1 MRLNKSVLFVFMIIF
16 LLSLNFI
23 VAKDINETNLNAD
36 SFEIDY
42 DDSISSSYDTNLQ
55 KLNQNDIEKTDES
68 LEKSDNSSNRLLNE
82 DNNNGLLGDGDGLKH
97 LYVAPNATGSGL
109 DENDPGDFITILNN
123 TEDNT
128 VIHMLEGTYLLS
140 NITPIYQDG
149 YYHFISIKSKNN
161 ISIVGENP
169 DKVKII
175 SNLTPKKRTSF
186 IFSLHNT
193 NNFKFENITFS
204 AIKKDPKKEKTKSY
218 FLLNKN
224 NYIFENCKFIDAYSK
239 FAIIELDEG
248 THLTINNCYFTSTDG
263 HVGRE
268 ISPRLF
274 CSVLLN
280 NTIFKN
286 CCRYSDYK
294 IGVMGNYSIFNSQF
308 LEYDDNPLLYF
319 QPYCNLIFENNYVD
333 HPYNFVFFQPSDHYE
348 GSNRMFCSHTTLTF
362 LNGEDSVNVNCG
374 DVINLNASLVDDLGN
389 ILSLYKLKF
398 NLFEN
403 DLTYTNGVYQKEVTV
418 PDVPGEYY
426 IDVSDEMFTKYLGNC
441 TVKAPIFIVKEA
453 PEFLFDD
460 KNSST
465 YGEDVI
471 INVDSLDIPDGKLTF
486 RFNNSEIIKNITD
499 YRCSINLGV
508 LPAGEYAITAYY
520 AGDEVYGAKSYTK
533 TFNVTKAKST
543 ISLTKGHVDA
553 IKDNGD
559 VGFYF
564 STTENGNENTI
575 GIILPDNATGKLTF
589 KLDTDTYSID
599 ITKRK
604 VLLGNLDY
612 GSYIIAVK
620 YDGDNNFNESEECTF
635 TLVNSKPSVDLT
647 LNYSNINYTNPFNVN
662 VTLNQDVVKD
672 TIIFEVRDLED
683 NLINSTTGIIS
694 NKSAN
699 ATFTGLNA
707 GEYNIIAIYEGDE
720 TYCNSIASQR
730 FNVNKIDL
738 EYFTLKADKT
748 ISIHDNIKVE
758 ALIPV
763 NVGGSITFRINGQDM
778 TVEIFNNRAEAIFD
792 NPGLGNYT
800 VYATFNGDD
809 NYNPHEENINITVIK
824 ADANLSVSAENVD
837 WGEELV
843 VVVKTDTRFT
853 GNLSVKID
861 GVEKIVEITEGQGNV
876 SFSNLKA
883 GKYNVAVEFNESEF
897 FTSSQKDI
905 NVTVNK
911 IDSALTLDNDEMVFD
926 YGGSASVTFGY
937 DGAVNVTAEVV
948 NHPEAVIKINEDCI
962 VVSDLDAGQYTLKV
976 TTVPDE
982 NHTGVDK
989 EFEVTVNKIDSALT
1003 LDNDE
1008 MVFDYGGS
1016 ASVTF
1021 DYDGAVNVTAEVVNH
1036 PEAVIKINEDCIVVS
1051 DLDAG
1056 QYTLKVTTVPD
1067 ENHNSVDKTIS
1078 ITVNKVNANINIE
1091 DIVLDY
1097 GSHDITVFT
1106 GEGIESVNANIL
1118 NQSYA
1123 NVIVSGNNISIYN
1136 LNVGEYVLQLIVN
1149 PDENH
1154 NSVSK
1159 NVKVTVNKIDS
1170 VIDIRNE
1177 VVFTY
1182 GDAGYCDVY
1191 SEGAVDFT
1199 VKVINHPEAVI
1210 NINKNGIVK
1219 VSALNAGTY
1228 IMEVTTNPDTN
1239 HNSVTGRVNVTVNK
1253 ADSKIIIP
1261 DIIFDYGNSGSVNI
1275 LVYNATG
1282 IGNVNV
1288 VGHPEAI
1295 TTINGTKISV
1305 GGLNAGSYILTA
1317 TALTGDNYNPVNVSA
1332 NVIVNKL
1339 TTIIGV
1345 KKVNGVYG
1353 SSGKLIVTLKDSN
1366 GNLLT
1371 GKLLRVKV
1379 GSISKTLTTNRHGQV
1394 SVNVAYLIPKS
1405 YNAKISFAG
1414 DNDLVESSNTAKVVI
1429 KKATPKLT
1437 AKTLK
1442 TKVKTKN
1449 KKLKITLKNKKGKA
1463 LKNTKVTLKLKGK
1476 TYKAKT
1482 NKKGIAT
1489 FKITKLNKRGTFKGT
1504 VKFAGNKYF
1513 KAINKKVKVIVKK

>member
-1 MRLNKSVLFVFMIIF
+1 
-16 LLSLNFI
+16 
-23 VAKDINETNLNAD
+23 
-36 SFEIDY
+36 
-42 DDSISSSYDTNLQ
+42 
-55 KLNQNDIEKTDES
+55 
-68 LEKSDNSSNRLLNE
+68 
-82 DNNNGLLGDGDGLKH
+82 
-97 LYVAPNATGSGL
+97 
-109 DENDPGDFITILNN
+109 
-123 TEDNT
+123 
-128 VIHMLEGTYLLS
+128 
-140 NITPIYQDG
+140 
-149 YYHFISIKSKNN
+149 
-161 ISIVGENP
+161 
-169 DKVKII
+169 
-175 SNLTPKKRTSF
+175 
-186 IFSLHNT
+186 
-193 NNFKFENITFS
+193 
-204 AIKKDPKKEKTKSY
+204 
-218 FLLNKN
+218 
-224 NYIFENCKFIDAYSK
+224 
-239 FAIIELDEG
+239 
-248 THLTINNCYFTSTDG
+248 
-263 HVGRE
+263 
-268 ISPRLF
+268 
-274 CSVLLN
+274 
-280 NTIFKN
+280 
-286 CCRYSDYK
+286 
-294 IGVMGNYSIFNSQF
+294 
-308 LEYDDNPLLYF
+308 
-319 QPYCNLIFENNYVD
+319 
-333 HPYNFVFFQPSDHYE
+333 
-348 GSNRMFCSHTTLTF
+348 
-362 LNGEDSVNVNCG
+362 
-374 DVINLNASLVDDLGN
+374 
-389 ILSLYKLKF
+389 
-398 NLFEN
+398 
-403 DLTYTNGVYQKEVTV
+403 
-418 PDVPGEYY
+418 
-426 IDVSDEMFTKYLGNC
+426 
-441 TVKAPIFIVKEA
+441 
-453 PEFLFDD
+453 
-460 KNSST
+460 
-465 YGEDVI
+465 
-471 INVDSLDIPDGKLTF
+471 
-486 RFNNSEIIKNITD
+486 
-499 YRCSINLGV
+499 
-508 LPAGEYAITAYY
+508 
-520 AGDEVYGAKSYTK
+520 
-533 TFNVTKAKST
+533 
-543 ISLTKGHVDA
+543 
-553 IKDNGD
+553 
-559 VGFYF
+559 
-564 STTENGNENTI
+564 
-575 GIILPDNATGKLTF
+575 
-589 KLDTDTYSID
+589 
-599 ITKRK
+599 
-604 VLLGNLDY
+604 
-612 GSYIIAVK
+612 
-620 YDGDNNFNESEECTF
+620 
-635 TLVNSKPSVDLT
+635 
-647 LNYSNINYTNPFNVN
+647 
-662 VTLNQDVVKD
+662 
-672 TIIFEVRDLED
+672 
-683 NLINSTTGIIS
+683 
-694 NKSAN
+694 
-699 ATFTGLNA
+699 
-707 GEYNIIAIYEGDE
+707 
-720 TYCNSIASQR
+720 
-730 FNVNKIDL
+730 
-738 EYFTLKADKT
+738 
-748 ISIHDNIKVE
+748 
-758 ALIPV
+758 
-763 NVGGSITFRINGQDM
+763 
-778 TVEIFNNRAEAIFD
+778 
-792 NPGLGNYT
+792 
-800 VYATFNGDD
+800 
-809 NYNPHEENINITVIK
+809 
-824 ADANLSVSAENVD
+824 
-837 WGEELV
+837 
-843 VVVKTDTRFT
+843 
-853 GNLSVKID
+853 
-861 GVEKIVEITEGQGNV
+861 
-876 SFSNLKA
+876 
-883 GKYNVAVEFNESEF
+883 
-897 FTSSQKDI
+897 
-905 NVTVNK
+905 
-911 IDSALTLDNDEMVFD
+911 
-926 YGGSASVTFGY
+926 
-937 DGAVNVTAEVV
+937 
-948 NHPEAVIKINEDCI
+948 
-962 VVSDLDAGQYTLKV
+962 
-976 TTVPDE
+976 
-982 NHTGVDK
+982 
-989 EFEVTVNKIDSALT
+989 
-1003 LDNDE
+1003 
-1008 MVFDYGGS
+1008 
-1016 ASVTF
+1016 
-1021 DYDGAVNVTAEVVNH
+1021 
-1036 PEAVIKINEDCIVVS
+1036 
-1051 DLDAG
+1051 
-1056 QYTLKVTTVPD
+1056 VPD

>member
-82 DNNNGLLGDGDGLKH
+82 DNNNGLLGDGDGLNH
-97 LYVAPNATGSGL
+97 LYVAPNANGSGL

-140 NITPIYQDG
+140 NITPIKEKLYL
-149 YYHFISIKSKNN
+149 FISIKSKNN

-175 SNLTPKKRTSF
+175 SNLTHEKNRAAV
-186 IFSLHNT
+186 IFDLYNNT
-193 NNFKFENITFS
+193 NFKFENITFS
-204 AIKKDPKKEKTKSY
+204 SIKKDPKIQRMRQY
-218 FLLNKN
+218 FLLCKN
-224 NYIFENCKFIDAYSK
+224 NYIFENCKFID
-239 FAIIELDEG
+239 
-248 THLTINNCYFTSTDG
+248 THSIQSIMRTDYNTNLTINNCYFTSSDG
-263 HVGRE
+263 EHIGYE
-268 ISPRLF
+268 IWGGENGVILI
-274 CSVLLN
+274 N

-286 CCRYSDYK
+286 CCRYPGFK
-294 IGVMGNYSIFNSQF
+294 ISFYGNCSIFNSQF
-308 LEYDDNPLLYF
+308 LEYENNDLICVEGGNLFFENNTVDQPYEILLDDNPHF
-319 QPYCNLIFENNYVD
+319 NCQ
-333 HPYNFVFFQPSDHYE
+333 NF
-348 GSNRMFCSHTTLTF
+348 RSHSTITF
-362 LNGEDSVNVNCG
+362 LNGEDIVNVTCG
-374 DVINLNASLVDDLGN
+374 DVINLNACITDDSGN
-389 ILSLYKLKF
+389 SISIEKFTF
-398 NLFEN
+398 NLFEK
-403 DLTYTNGVYQKEVTV
+403 DLAYPNWVYQEVTV

-471 INVDSLDIPDGKLTF
+471 INIDSLDIPNGKLTF
-486 RFNNSEIIKNITD
+486 KFNNSEIIKNITD
-499 YRCSINLGV
+499 HRCSINLGV
-508 LPAGEYAITAYY
+508 LPAGEYTITAYY

-543 ISLTKGHVDA
+543 INLTKDHVDA
-553 IKDNGD
+553 IKYTGE

-564 STTENGNENTI
+564 TLNEFNIDENTI
-575 GIILPDNATGKLTF
+575 GIILPENATGKLTF

-599 ITKRK
+599 INKRK

-620 YDGDNNFNESEECTF
+620 YDGDNNFNESEEYTF
-635 TLVNSKPSVDLT
+635 TLVNNKPSVDLT

-824 ADANLSVSAENVD
+824 ADANLSVSAENVN

-982 NHTGVDK
+982 NH
-989 EFEVTVNKIDSALT
+989 
-1003 LDNDE
+1003 
-1008 MVFDYGGS
+1008 
-1016 ASVTF
+1016 
-1021 DYDGAVNVTAEVVNH
+1021 
-1036 PEAVIKINEDCIVVS
+1036 
-1051 DLDAG
+1051 
-1056 QYTLKVTTVPD
+1056 
-1067 ENHNSVDKTIS
+1067 NSVDKTIS

-1154 NSVSK
+1154 NGVSK